1 LTSLIIIISLFF
13 CVGCNCISNTKH
25 YVNSKYFLNRHTINK
40 NIYAWNKLINIASN
54 KYQVDNKLIKSI
66 IYVESSGNPYATSR
80 SNAIGLM
87 QIKPSSA
94 GIEVYRLYK
103 KQGQPSIKELYN
115 PKTNIDMGTAY
126 LSLLQKKNFLESA
139 IKI

>member
-1 LTSLIIIISLFF
+1 LFF
-13 CVGCNCISNTKH
+13 CTGFNYILNTKH
-25 YVNSKYFLNRHTINK
+25 YVNSKYFLNKNTINK
-40 NIYAWNKLINIASN
+40 NICAWNKLINIASN
-54 KYQVDNKLIKSI
+54 KYQVDSKLIQSI
-66 IYVESSGNPYATSR
+66 IYVESSGNPYSKSR

-103 KQGQPSIKELYN
+103 KKGQPSIQELYN
-115 PKTNIDMGTAY
+115 PETNIDMGTAY